1 MSRSPPHPTLPYT
14 PFPYTTLFRSANG
27 EFTLNTADNQGVS
40 GFAGGNPDL
49 DEEVGKSYTVG
60 LVWQPS
66 SIDFLSKASFEFDYY
81 NIKITDAIVQID
93 FQSVL
98 NQCYSGDAS
107 FCDFITRRPQ
117 NRSEEHTS
125 ELQSLMRISYAV
137 FCLKKQKL

>member
-1 MSRSPPHPTLPYT
+1 MIVFFFFSSRRRHTSCALVTGVQTCALPI
-14 PFPYTTLFRSANG
+14 FDANG

-93 FQSVL
+93 RSEKRRVGKE
-98 NQCYSGDAS
+98 CVS
-107 FCDFITRRPQ
+107 TRRS
-117 NRSEEHTS
+117 RWATEH
-125 ELQSLMRISYAV
+125 
-137 FCLKKQKL
+137 